1 MHNSSF
7 LIPHSSFLTPHSQ
20 FLFMTILRNALK
32 TALWIIRII
41 IPVSFVVTLL
51 DFYGVIEWISAYTAP
66 LFQLIGLQG
75 NAAIVYFSSLFL
87 PLYAPIAIIATL
99 PLTLREITILALMC
113 LITHNLPIECAVQR
127 RSGTPFWQTLVIRIT
142 FSILGGILLNLIL
155 PESLVPPHNLTE
167 TQHITNTTDIT
178 HTKFQISNFKFQII
192 AWLTS
197 TLSLCIKI
205 ILIITALMYG
215 QFLLKRYGVIN
226 KIARPLAPFMRLCG
240 LQPDS
245 AFLWLVAQIVG
256 LTYGAGIMAQEI
268 EESGA
273 NREELHRI
281 NLHICVNHSLIEDT
295 AIFCMLGVAW
305 YFLVI
310 PRLIFAIIIVNLH
323 NLIKNHA
330 LISSCQKKD

>member
-1 MHNSSF
+1 MIFRNS
-7 LIPHSSFLTPHSQ
+7 
-20 FLFMTILRNALK
+20 LK

-41 IPVSFVVTLL
+41 IPVSFIVTLL
-51 DFYGVIEWISAYTAP
+51 DFYGIIEWISAYTAP

-75 NAAIVYFSSLFL
+75 NAAVVYFSSLFL

-127 RSGTPFWQTLVIRIT
+127 RSGTPFWQTLVIRLT
-142 FSILGGILLNLIL
+142 FSVLGGILLNLIL
-155 PESLVPPHNLTE
+155 PTELNLHNIVETQYIASQESSFTTE
-167 TQHITNTTDIT
+167 TQN
-178 HTKFQISNFKFQII
+178 I
-192 AWLTS
+192 ASLQSHLLTWLAN

-215 QFLLKRYGVIN
+215 QYLLKRYGIIN
-226 KIARPLAPFMRLCG
+226 KIARPLAPLMRLCG

-273 NREELHRI
+273 DREELHRI
-281 NLHICVNHSLIEDT
+281 NLHISVNHSLIE
-295 AIFCMLGVAW
+295 V
-305 YFLVI
+305 
-310 PRLIFAIIIVNLH
+310 
-323 NLIKNHA
+323 
-330 LISSCQKKD
+330 

>member
-1 MHNSSF
+1 M
-7 LIPHSSFLTPHSQ
+7 
-20 FLFMTILRNALK
+20 ILRNALK
-32 TALWIIRII
+32 TAIWIIRII

-127 RSGTPFWQTLVIRIT
+127 RSGTPFWQTLVIRQT

-155 PESLVPPHNLTE
+155 PESLTS
-167 TQHITNTTDIT
+167 QHIINSSQSDLQQTLSLQSTLLN
-178 HTKFQISNFKFQII
+178 
-192 AWLTS
+192 WLTN

-215 QFLLKRYGVIN
+215 QFLLKRYGIIN
-226 KIARPLAPFMRLCG
+226 KIARPLAPLMRLCG

-273 NREELHRI
+273 DREELHRI
-281 NLHICVNHSLIEDT
+281 NLHISVNHSLIEDT

-310 PRLIFAIIIVNLH
+310 PRLIFAIIIVQTYNLV
-323 NLIKNHA
+323 
-330 LISSCQKKD
+330 KKTFI

>member
-1 MHNSSF
+1 MIFRNS
-7 LIPHSSFLTPHSQ
+7 
-20 FLFMTILRNALK
+20 LK

-41 IPVSFVVTLL
+41 IPVSFIVTLL
-51 DFYGVIEWISAYTAP
+51 DFYGIIEWISAYTAP

-75 NAAIVYFSSLFL
+75 NAAVVYFSSLFL

-127 RSGTPFWQTLVIRIT
+127 RSGTPFWQTLLIRLT

-155 PESLVPPHNLTE
+155 PESLTS
-167 TQHITNTTDIT
+167 QHIINSSQSDLQQTLSLQSTLLN
-178 HTKFQISNFKFQII
+178 
-192 AWLTS
+192 WLTN

-215 QFLLKRYGVIN
+215 QFLLKRYGIIN
-226 KIARPLAPFMRLCG
+226 KIARPLAPLMRLCG
-240 LQPDS
+240 LHPNS

-273 NREELHRI
+273 NREELHRL
-281 NLHICVNHSLIEDT
+281 NLHISVNHSLIEDT

-310 PRLIFAIIIVNLH
+310 PRLIFAIIIVQTYNLVKRNIH
-323 NLIKNHA
+323 LT
-330 LISSCQKKD
+330 

>member
-1 MHNSSF
+1 M
-7 LIPHSSFLTPHSQ
+7 P
-20 FLFMTILRNALK
+20 TILRNALK

-41 IPVSFVVTLL
+41 VPVSFVVTLL
-51 DFYGVIEWISAYTAP
+51 DFYGVIEWISIYTAP
-66 LFQLIGLQG
+66 LFRLIGLQG
-75 NAAIVYFSSLFL
+75 NAAVVYFSSLFL

-127 RSGTPFWQTLVIRIT
+127 RSGTPFWQTLVIRLT

-155 PESLVPPHNLTE
+155 PESLALLDNST
-167 TQHITNTTDIT
+167 TNTTEVYDKSQFST
-178 HTKFQISNFKFQII
+178 LNSQLLH
-192 AWLTS
+192 WLTN
-197 TLSLCIKI
+197 TISLCIKI

-215 QFLLKRYGVIN
+215 QFLLKRYGIIN
-226 KIARPLAPFMRLCG
+226 KIARPLAPLMRLCG

-281 NLHICVNHSLIEDT
+281 NLHISVNHSLIEDT

-310 PRLIFAIIIVNLH
+310 PRLIFAIIIVQTYNF
-323 NLIKNHA
+323 IKK
-330 LISSCQKKD
+330 LKT

>member
-1 MHNSSF
+1 M
-7 LIPHSSFLTPHSQ
+7 
-20 FLFMTILRNALK
+20 ILRNALK
-32 TALWIIRII
+32 TAIWIIRII

-127 RSGTPFWQTLVIRIT
+127 RSGTPFWQTLLIRLT

-155 PESLVPPHNLTE
+155 PESLTS
-167 TQHITNTTDIT
+167 QHIINSSQSDLQQTLPLQSTLLN
-178 HTKFQISNFKFQII
+178 
-192 AWLTS
+192 WLTN

-215 QFLLKRYGVIN
+215 QFLLKRYGIIN
-226 KIARPLAPFMRLCG
+226 KIARPLAPLMRLCG

-273 NREELHRI
+273 DREELHRI
-281 NLHICVNHSLIEDT
+281 NLHISVNHSLIEDT

-310 PRLIFAIIIVNLH
+310 PRLIFAIIIVQTYNLVKRNIH
-323 NLIKNHA
+323 LT
-330 LISSCQKKD
+330 

>member
-1 MHNSSF
+1 
-7 LIPHSSFLTPHSQ
+7 
-20 FLFMTILRNALK
+20 MTILRNALK

-41 IPVSFVVTLL
+41 VPVSFVVTLL
-51 DFYGVIEWISAYTAP
+51 DFYGVIEWISIYTAP
-66 LFQLIGLQG
+66 LFRLIGLQG
-75 NAAIVYFSSLFL
+75 NAAVVYFSSLFL

-99 PLTLREITILALMC
+99 PLSLREITILALMC

-127 RSGTPFWQTLVIRIT
+127 RSGTPFWQTLVIRLT

-155 PESLVPPHNLTE
+155 PDTLALSPYFRGTSRAEGVLNA
-167 TQHITNTTDIT
+167 Q
-178 HTKFQISNFKFQII
+178 F
-192 AWLTS
+192 S
-197 TLSLCIKI
+197 TLNSQLLNWLNNTASLCIKI

-215 QFLLKRYGVIN
+215 QFLLKRYGIIN
-226 KIARPLAPFMRLCG
+226 KIARPLAPLMRLCG
-240 LQPDS
+240 LQPNS

-273 NREELHRI
+273 DREELHRI
-281 NLHICVNHSLIEDT
+281 NLHISVNHSLIEDT

-310 PRLIFAIIIVNLH
+310 PRLIFAIIIVQTYNF
-323 NLIKNHA
+323 IKK
-330 LISSCQKKD
+330 LKT

>member
-1 MHNSSF
+1 M
-7 LIPHSSFLTPHSQ
+7 
-20 FLFMTILRNALK
+20 ILRNALK
-32 TALWIIRII
+32 TAIWIIRII

-127 RSGTPFWQTLVIRIT
+127 RSGTPFWQTLVIRLT

-155 PESLVPPHNLTE
+155 PESLTS
-167 TQHITNTTDIT
+167 QHIINSSQSDLQQTLSLQSTLLN
-178 HTKFQISNFKFQII
+178 
-192 AWLTS
+192 WLTN

-215 QFLLKRYGVIN
+215 QFLLKRYGIIN
-226 KIARPLAPFMRLCG
+226 KIARPLAPLMRLCG

-273 NREELHRI
+273 DREELHRI
-281 NLHICVNHSLIEDT
+281 NLHISVNHSLIEDT

-310 PRLIFAIIIVNLH
+310 PRLIFAIIIVQTYNF
-323 NLIKNHA
+323 IKK
-330 LISSCQKKD
+330 LKT

>member
-1 MHNSSF
+1 
-7 LIPHSSFLTPHSQ
+7 
-20 FLFMTILRNALK
+20 MTQIFRNALK

-41 IPVSFVVTLL
+41 IPVSFIVTLL
-51 DFYGVIEWISAYTAP
+51 DFYGIIEWISAYTAP

-127 RSGTPFWQTLVIRIT
+127 RCGTPFWQTLVIRLT

-155 PESLVPPHNLTE
+155 PETLSLPTSIKDINEAEGVLNSQLSTLNSQLLTWL
-167 TQHITNTTDIT
+167 NT
-178 HTKFQISNFKFQII
+178 
-192 AWLTS
+192 
-197 TLSLCIKI
+197 TLSLCIRI

-215 QFLLKRYGVIN
+215 QYLLKRYGIIN
-226 KIARPLAPFMRLCG
+226 KIARPLAPLMRLCG
-240 LQPDS
+240 LHPDS

-268 EESGA
+268 EESNA
-273 NREELHRI
+273 DREELHRI
-281 NLHICVNHSLIEDT
+281 NLHISVNHSLIEDT

-305 YFLVI
+305 YFLII
-310 PRLIFAIIIVNLH
+310 PRLIFAIIIVQTH
-323 NLIKNHA
+323 NFIKSHSHVV
-330 LISSCQKKD
+330 LSKKD

>member
-1 MHNSSF
+1 MIFRNS
-7 LIPHSSFLTPHSQ
+7 
-20 FLFMTILRNALK
+20 LK

-41 IPVSFVVTLL
+41 IPVSFIVTLL
-51 DFYGVIEWISAYTAP
+51 DFYGIIEWISTYTAP

-75 NAAIVYFSSLFL
+75 NAAVVYFSSLFL

-127 RSGTPFWQTLVIRIT
+127 RSGTPFWQTLVIRLT

-155 PESLVPPHNLTE
+155 PTELNLHNIVETQYIASQESSFTTE
-167 TQHITNTTDIT
+167 TQNITSLQSHLLT
-178 HTKFQISNFKFQII
+178 
-192 AWLTS
+192 WLAN

-215 QFLLKRYGVIN
+215 QYLLKRYGIIN
-226 KIARPLAPFMRLCG
+226 KIARPLAPLMRLCG

-273 NREELHRI
+273 DHEELHRI

-310 PRLIFAIIIVNLH
+310 PRLIFAIIIVQTH
-323 NLIKNHA
+323 NFIKSHSPIF
-330 LISSCQKKD
+330 LSKKD

>member
-1 MHNSSF
+1 M
-7 LIPHSSFLTPHSQ
+7 T
-20 FLFMTILRNALK
+20 TILRNALK

-51 DFYGVIEWISAYTAP
+51 DFYGIIEWISIYTAP
-66 LFQLIGLQG
+66 LFRLIGLQG
-75 NAAIVYFSSLFL
+75 NAAVVYVSSLFL

-99 PLTLREITILALMC
+99 PLSLREITILALMC

-127 RSGTPFWQTLVIRIT
+127 RSGTPFWQTLLIRLT

-155 PESLVPPHNLTE
+155 PESLTS
-167 TQHITNTTDIT
+167 QHIINSSQSDLQQTLSLQSTLLN
-178 HTKFQISNFKFQII
+178 
-192 AWLTS
+192 WLTN

-215 QFLLKRYGVIN
+215 QFLLKRYGIIN
-226 KIARPLAPFMRLCG
+226 KIARPLAPLMRLCG

-273 NREELHRI
+273 DREELHRI
-281 NLHICVNHSLIEDT
+281 NLHISVNHSLIEDT

-310 PRLIFAIIIVNLH
+310 PRLIFAIIIVQTYNLV
-323 NLIKNHA
+323 
-330 LISSCQKKD
+330 KKTFI

>member
-1 MHNSSF
+1 MHNAQCI
-7 LIPHSSFLTPHSQ
+7 IPNSSFLTPHSQ
-20 FLFMTILRNALK
+20 FLIMTILRNALK

-51 DFYGVIEWISAYTAP
+51 DFYGVIEWISTYTAP

-155 PESLVPPHNLTE
+155 PESLILSPCFRGTSEAEGVLNSQLSTLNS
-167 TQHITNTTDIT
+167 QLIN
-178 HTKFQISNFKFQII
+178 
-192 AWLTS
+192 WLTS

-215 QFLLKRYGVIN
+215 QFLLKRYGIIN

-305 YFLVI
+305 YYLVI

>member
-1 MHNSSF
+1 MIFRNS
-7 LIPHSSFLTPHSQ
+7 
-20 FLFMTILRNALK
+20 LK

-41 IPVSFVVTLL
+41 IPVSFIVTLL
-51 DFYGVIEWISAYTAP
+51 DFYGIIEWISAYTAP

-75 NAAIVYFSSLFL
+75 NAAVVYFSSLFL

-127 RSGTPFWQTLVIRIT
+127 RSGTPFWQTLVIRLT

-155 PESLVPPHNLTE
+155 PTELNLHNIVETQYIASQESSFTTE
-167 TQHITNTTDIT
+167 TQN
-178 HTKFQISNFKFQII
+178 I
-192 AWLTS
+192 ASLQSHLLTWLAN

-215 QFLLKRYGVIN
+215 QYLLKRYGIIN
-226 KIARPLAPFMRLCG
+226 KIARPLAPLMRLCG

-273 NREELHRI
+273 DREELHRI

-310 PRLIFAIIIVNLH
+310 PRLIFSIIIVQTYNF
-323 NLIKNHA
+323 IKR
-330 LISSCQKKD
+330 QKYIRI

>member
-1 MHNSSF
+1 M
-7 LIPHSSFLTPHSQ
+7 P
-20 FLFMTILRNALK
+20 TILRNALK

-41 IPVSFVVTLL
+41 VPVSFVVTLL
-51 DFYGVIEWISAYTAP
+51 DFYGVIEWISIYTAP
-66 LFQLIGLQG
+66 LFRLIGLQG
-75 NAAIVYFSSLFL
+75 NAAVVYFSSLFL

-99 PLTLREITILALMC
+99 PLSLREITILALMC

-127 RSGTPFWQTLVIRIT
+127 RSGTPFWQTLVIRLT

-155 PESLVPPHNLTE
+155 PDTLSFNSYPKLVEEPQAEGYENL
-167 TQHITNTTDIT
+167 
-178 HTKFQISNFKFQII
+178 
-192 AWLTS
+192 S
-197 TLSLCIKI
+197 TLNSQLLNWLNNTASLCIKI

-215 QFLLKRYGVIN
+215 QFLLKRYGIIN
-226 KIARPLAPFMRLCG
+226 KIARPLAPLMRLCG
-240 LQPDS
+240 LQPSS

-281 NLHICVNHSLIEDT
+281 NLHISVNHSLIEDT

-310 PRLIFAIIIVNLH
+310 PRLIFAIIIVQTYNLVKRNIH
-323 NLIKNHA
+323 LT
-330 LISSCQKKD
+330 

>member
-1 MHNSSF
+1 M
-7 LIPHSSFLTPHSQ
+7 
-20 FLFMTILRNALK
+20 ILRNALK

-51 DFYGVIEWISAYTAP
+51 DFYGVIEWISVYTAP
-66 LFQLIGLQG
+66 LFQIIGLQG

-127 RSGTPFWQTLVIRIT
+127 RSGTPFWQTLVIRLT

-155 PESLVPPHNLTE
+155 PESLALLDNST
-167 TQHITNTTDIT
+167 TNTTEVYNKSQFST
-178 HTKFQISNFKFQII
+178 LNSQLLH
-192 AWLTS
+192 WLTN

-215 QFLLKRYGVIN
+215 QFILKRYGIIN
-226 KIARPLAPFMRLCG
+226 KIARPLAPLMRLCG
-240 LQPDS
+240 LQPSS

-273 NREELHRI
+273 DREELHRI

-310 PRLIFAIIIVNLH
+310 PRLIFAIIIVQTYNLVKRNIH
-323 NLIKNHA
+323 LT
-330 LISSCQKKD
+330 

>member
-1 MHNSSF
+1 MIFRNS
-7 LIPHSSFLTPHSQ
+7 
-20 FLFMTILRNALK
+20 LK

-41 IPVSFVVTLL
+41 IPVSFIVTLL
-51 DFYGVIEWISAYTAP
+51 DFYGIIEWISTYTAP

-75 NAAIVYFSSLFL
+75 NAAVVYFSSLFL

-127 RSGTPFWQTLVIRIT
+127 RSGTPFWQTLVIRLT

-155 PESLVPPHNLTE
+155 PTELNLHNIVETQYIASQESSFTTE
-167 TQHITNTTDIT
+167 TQN
-178 HTKFQISNFKFQII
+178 I
-192 AWLTS
+192 ASLQSHLLTWLTN

-215 QFLLKRYGVIN
+215 QYLLKRYGIIN
-226 KIARPLAPFMRLCG
+226 KIARPLAPLMRLCG

-273 NREELHRI
+273 DREELHRI

-310 PRLIFAIIIVNLH
+310 PRLIFAIIIVQTYNF
-323 NLIKNHA
+323 IKR
-330 LISSCQKKD
+330 QKYVRT

>member
-1 MHNSSF
+1 MIFRNS
-7 LIPHSSFLTPHSQ
+7 
-20 FLFMTILRNALK
+20 LK

-41 IPVSFVVTLL
+41 IPVSFIVTLL
-51 DFYGVIEWISAYTAP
+51 DFYGIIEWISAYTAP

-75 NAAIVYFSSLFL
+75 NAAVVYFSSLFL

-127 RSGTPFWQTLVIRIT
+127 RSGTPFWQTLVIRLT

-155 PESLVPPHNLTE
+155 PTELNLHNIVETQYIASQESSFTTE
-167 TQHITNTTDIT
+167 TQN
-178 HTKFQISNFKFQII
+178 I
-192 AWLTS
+192 ASLQSHLLTWLAN

-215 QFLLKRYGVIN
+215 QYLLKRYGIIN
-226 KIARPLAPFMRLCG
+226 KIARPLAPLMRLCG

-273 NREELHRI
+273 DHEELHRI

-295 AIFCMLGVAW
+295 AIFCMLGVTW

-310 PRLIFAIIIVNLH
+310 PRLIFAIIIVQTYNF
-323 NLIKNHA
+323 IKR
-330 LISSCQKKD
+330 QKYVRT

>member
-1 MHNSSF
+1 MIFRNS
-7 LIPHSSFLTPHSQ
+7 
-20 FLFMTILRNALK
+20 LK

-41 IPVSFVVTLL
+41 IPVSFIVTLL
-51 DFYGVIEWISAYTAP
+51 DFYGIIEWISAYTAP

-75 NAAIVYFSSLFL
+75 NAAVVYFSSLFL

-127 RSGTPFWQTLVIRIT
+127 RSGTPFWQTLVIRLT

-155 PESLVPPHNLTE
+155 PTELNLHNIVETQYIASQESSFTTE
-167 TQHITNTTDIT
+167 TQN
-178 HTKFQISNFKFQII
+178 I
-192 AWLTS
+192 ASLQSHLLTWFAN

-205 ILIITALMYG
+205 ILIITTLMYG
-215 QFLLKRYGVIN
+215 QYLLKRYGIIN
-226 KIARPLAPFMRLCG
+226 KIARPLAPLMRLCG

-268 EESGA
+268 EEFGA
-273 NREELHRI
+273 DHEELHRI

-295 AIFCMLGVAW
+295 AIFYMLGVAW

-310 PRLIFAIIIVNLH
+310 PRLIFAIIIVQTYNF
-323 NLIKNHA
+323 IKR
-330 LISSCQKKD
+330 QKYVRT

>member
-1 MHNSSF
+1 
-7 LIPHSSFLTPHSQ
+7 
-20 FLFMTILRNALK
+20 MTILRNALK

-41 IPVSFVVTLL
+41 IPVSFIVTLL

-155 PESLVPPHNLTE
+155 PESLALSPYFRE
-167 TQHITNTTDIT
+167 TSEAEEVLNPQLSTLNS
-178 HTKFQISNFKFQII
+178 QLLN
-192 AWLTS
+192 WLTS

-215 QFLLKRYGVIN
+215 QFLLKRYGIIN

-310 PRLIFAIIIVNLH
+310 PRLIFAIIIVQTY
-323 NLIKNHA
+323 NLIKSTNN
-330 LISSCQKKD
+330 IK

>member
-1 MHNSSF
+1 M
-7 LIPHSSFLTPHSQ
+7 P
-20 FLFMTILRNALK
+20 TILRNALK

-41 IPVSFVVTLL
+41 VPVSFVVTLL
-51 DFYGVIEWISAYTAP
+51 DFYGVIEWISIYTAP
-66 LFQLIGLQG
+66 LFRLIGLQG
-75 NAAIVYFSSLFL
+75 NAAVVYFSSLFL

-99 PLTLREITILALMC
+99 PLSLREITILALMC

-127 RSGTPFWQTLVIRIT
+127 RSGTPFWQTLVIRLT

-155 PESLVPPHNLTE
+155 PESLILSP
-167 TQHITNTTDIT
+167 D
-178 HTKFQISNFKFQII
+178 FKGASGAEGVLNPQF
-192 AWLTS
+192 S
-197 TLSLCIKI
+197 TLNSQLLNWLNNTASLCIKI

-215 QFLLKRYGVIN
+215 QFLLKRYGIIN
-226 KIARPLAPFMRLCG
+226 KIAHPLAPLMRLCG
-240 LQPDS
+240 LQPNS

-273 NREELHRI
+273 DREELHRI
-281 NLHICVNHSLIEDT
+281 NLHISVNHSLIEDT

-310 PRLIFAIIIVNLH
+310 PRLIFAIIIVQTYNF
-323 NLIKNHA
+323 IKK
-330 LISSCQKKD
+330 LKT

>member
-1 MHNSSF
+1 MIFRNS
-7 LIPHSSFLTPHSQ
+7 
-20 FLFMTILRNALK
+20 LK

-41 IPVSFVVTLL
+41 IPVSFIVTLL
-51 DFYGVIEWISAYTAP
+51 DFYGIIEWISAYTAP

-75 NAAIVYFSSLFL
+75 NAAVVYFSSLFL

-127 RSGTPFWQTLVIRIT
+127 RSGTPFWQTLVIRLT

-155 PESLVPPHNLTE
+155 PTELNLHNIVETQYIASQESSFTTE
-167 TQHITNTTDIT
+167 TQN
-178 HTKFQISNFKFQII
+178 I
-192 AWLTS
+192 ASLQSHLLTWLAN

-215 QFLLKRYGVIN
+215 QYLLKRYGIIN
-226 KIARPLAPFMRLCG
+226 KIARPLAPLMRLCG

-273 NREELHRI
+273 DHEELHRI

-310 PRLIFAIIIVNLH
+310 PRLIFAIIIVQTYNF
-323 NLIKNHA
+323 IKR
-330 LISSCQKKD
+330 QKYVRT

>member
-1 MHNSSF
+1 M
-7 LIPHSSFLTPHSQ
+7 P
-20 FLFMTILRNALK
+20 TILRNALK

-41 IPVSFVVTLL
+41 VPVSFVVTLL
-51 DFYGVIEWISAYTAP
+51 DFYGVIEWISIYTAP
-66 LFQLIGLQG
+66 LFRLIGLQG
-75 NAAIVYFSSLFL
+75 NAAVVYFSSLFL

-99 PLTLREITILALMC
+99 PLSLREITIFALMC

-127 RSGTPFWQTLVIRIT
+127 RSGTPFWQTLVIRLT

-155 PESLVPPHNLTE
+155 PESLALLDNFT
-167 TQHITNTTDIT
+167 TNTTEGYDNSQ
-178 HTKFQISNFKFQII
+178 F
-192 AWLTS
+192 S
-197 TLSLCIKI
+197 TLNSQLLNWLNNTASLCIKI

-215 QFLLKRYGVIN
+215 QFLLKRYGIIN
-226 KIARPLAPFMRLCG
+226 KIVRPLAPLMRLCG
-240 LQPDS
+240 LQPNS

-273 NREELHRI
+273 DREELHRI
-281 NLHICVNHSLIEDT
+281 NLHISVNHSLIEDT

-310 PRLIFAIIIVNLH
+310 PRLIFAIIIVQTYNF
-323 NLIKNHA
+323 IKK
-330 LISSCQKKD
+330 LKT

>member
-1 MHNSSF
+1 MIFRNS
-7 LIPHSSFLTPHSQ
+7 
-20 FLFMTILRNALK
+20 LK

-41 IPVSFVVTLL
+41 IPVSFIVTLL
-51 DFYGVIEWISAYTAP
+51 DFYGIIEWISAYTAP

-75 NAAIVYFSSLFL
+75 NAAVVYFSSLFL

-127 RSGTPFWQTLVIRIT
+127 RSGTPFWQTLVIRLT

-155 PESLVPPHNLTE
+155 PTELNLHNIVETQYIASQESSFTTE
-167 TQHITNTTDIT
+167 TQN
-178 HTKFQISNFKFQII
+178 I
-192 AWLTS
+192 ASLQSHLLTWLAN

-215 QFLLKRYGVIN
+215 QYLLKRYGIIN
-226 KIARPLAPFMRLCG
+226 KIARPLAPLMRLCG

-273 NREELHRI
+273 DHKELHRI

-310 PRLIFAIIIVNLH
+310 PRLIFAIIIVQTYNF
-323 NLIKNHA
+323 IKR
-330 LISSCQKKD
+330 QKYVRT

>member
-1 MHNSSF
+1 
-7 LIPHSSFLTPHSQ
+7 
-20 FLFMTILRNALK
+20 MTILRNALK

-41 IPVSFVVTLL
+41 VPVSFVVTLL
-51 DFYGVIEWISAYTAP
+51 DFYGVIEWISIYTAP
-66 LFQLIGLQG
+66 LFRLIGLQG
-75 NAAIVYFSSLFL
+75 NAAVVYFSSLFL

-99 PLTLREITILALMC
+99 PLSLREITILALMC

-127 RSGTPFWQTLVIRIT
+127 RSGTPFWQTLVIRLT

-155 PESLVPPHNLTE
+155 PDTLALSPCFRGTSGAEGVLNS
-167 TQHITNTTDIT
+167 Q
-178 HTKFQISNFKFQII
+178 F
-192 AWLTS
+192 S
-197 TLSLCIKI
+197 TLNSQLLNWLNNTASLCIKI

-215 QFLLKRYGVIN
+215 QFLLKRYGIIN
-226 KIARPLAPFMRLCG
+226 KIARPLAPLMRLCG
-240 LQPDS
+240 LQPSS

-273 NREELHRI
+273 DREELHRI
-281 NLHICVNHSLIEDT
+281 NLHISVNHSLIEDT

-310 PRLIFAIIIVNLH
+310 PRLIFAIIIVQTYNFIKKTE
-323 NLIKNHA
+323 NIKN
-330 LISSCQKKD
+330 

>member
-1 MHNSSF
+1 MLQIF
-7 LIPHSSFLTPHSQ
+7 
-20 FLFMTILRNALK
+20 RNALK

-41 IPVSFVVTLL
+41 IPVSFIVTLL
-51 DFYGVIEWISAYTAP
+51 DFYGIIEWISTYTAP

-75 NAAIVYFSSLFL
+75 NAAVVYFSSLFL

-99 PLTLREITILALMC
+99 PLSLREITILALMC

-127 RSGTPFWQTLVIRIT
+127 RSGTPFWQTLVIRLT

-155 PESLVPPHNLTE
+155 PESLTLSPCFRGTSGAEGVLNSQL
-167 TQHITNTTDIT
+167 
-178 HTKFQISNFKFQII
+178 
-192 AWLTS
+192 S
-197 TLSLCIKI
+197 TLNSQLLNWLNNTASLCIKI

-215 QFLLKRYGVIN
+215 QFLLKRYGIIN
-226 KIARPLAPFMRLCG
+226 KIARPLTPLMRLCG
-240 LQPDS
+240 LQPNS

-273 NREELHRI
+273 DREELHRI
-281 NLHICVNHSLIEDT
+281 NLHISVNHSLIEDT

-310 PRLIFAIIIVNLH
+310 PRLIFAIIIVQTYNLVKRNIH
-323 NLIKNHA
+323 
-330 LISSCQKKD
+330 ST

>member
-1 MHNSSF
+1 
-7 LIPHSSFLTPHSQ
+7 
-20 FLFMTILRNALK
+20 MTILRNALK

-41 IPVSFVVTLL
+41 VPVSFVVTLL
-51 DFYGVIEWISAYTAP
+51 DFYGVIEWISIYTAP
-66 LFQLIGLQG
+66 LFRLIGLQG
-75 NAAIVYFSSLFL
+75 NAAVIYFSSLFL

-99 PLTLREITILALMC
+99 PLSLREITILALMC

-127 RSGTPFWQTLVIRIT
+127 RSGTPFWQTLVIRLT

-155 PESLVPPHNLTE
+155 PDTLALSPYFRGTSRAEGVLNA
-167 TQHITNTTDIT
+167 Q
-178 HTKFQISNFKFQII
+178 F
-192 AWLTS
+192 S
-197 TLSLCIKI
+197 TLNSQLLNWLNNTASLCIKI

-215 QFLLKRYGVIN
+215 QFLLKRYGIIN
-226 KIARPLAPFMRLCG
+226 KIARPLAPLMRLCG
-240 LQPDS
+240 LQPNS

-273 NREELHRI
+273 DREELHRI
-281 NLHICVNHSLIEDT
+281 NLHISVNHSLIEDT

-310 PRLIFAIIIVNLH
+310 PRLIFAIIIVQTYNFIKKTE
-323 NLIKNHA
+323 NIKN
-330 LISSCQKKD
+330 

>member
-1 MHNSSF
+1 
-7 LIPHSSFLTPHSQ
+7 
-20 FLFMTILRNALK
+20 MTILRNALK

-51 DFYGVIEWISAYTAP
+51 DFYGVIEWISTYTAP

-127 RSGTPFWQTLVIRIT
+127 RSGTPFWQTLVIRLT

-155 PESLVPPHNLTE
+155 PESLILSPCFRGTSEAGGFLNSQLT
-167 TQHITNTTDIT
+167 TLNSLLIN
-178 HTKFQISNFKFQII
+178 
-192 AWLTS
+192 WLTS

-215 QFLLKRYGVIN
+215 QFLLKRYGIIN

-273 NREELHRI
+273 DREELHRI

-310 PRLIFAIIIVNLH
+310 PRLIFAIIIVQTY
-323 NLIKNHA
+323 NLIKSTNN
-330 LISSCQKKD
+330 IK

>member
-1 MHNSSF
+1 
-7 LIPHSSFLTPHSQ
+7 
-20 FLFMTILRNALK
+20 
-32 TALWIIRII
+32 
-41 IPVSFVVTLL
+41 
-51 DFYGVIEWISAYTAP
+51 
-66 LFQLIGLQG
+66 
-75 NAAIVYFSSLFL
+75 
-87 PLYAPIAIIATL
+87 
-99 PLTLREITILALMC
+99 
-113 LITHNLPIECAVQR
+113 
-127 RSGTPFWQTLVIRIT
+127 
-142 FSILGGILLNLIL
+142 
-155 PESLVPPHNLTE
+155 
-167 TQHITNTTDIT
+167 
-178 HTKFQISNFKFQII
+178 
-192 AWLTS
+192 
-197 TLSLCIKI
+197 
-205 ILIITALMYG
+205 MYG
-215 QFLLKRYGVIN
+215 QFLLKRYGIIN
-226 KIARPLAPFMRLCG
+226 KIAQPLAPFMRLCG

-323 NLIKNHA
+323 NLIKNHV

>member
-1 MHNSSF
+1 
-7 LIPHSSFLTPHSQ
+7 
-20 FLFMTILRNALK
+20 MTILRNALK

-41 IPVSFVVTLL
+41 IPVSFIVTLL

-155 PESLVPPHNLTE
+155 PESLALSPYFRGTSEAEEVLNPQLSTLNSQLL
-167 TQHITNTTDIT
+167 N
-178 HTKFQISNFKFQII
+178 
-192 AWLTS
+192 WLTS

-215 QFLLKRYGVIN
+215 QFLLKRYGIIN

-310 PRLIFAIIIVNLH
+310 PRLIFAIIIVQTY
-323 NLIKNHA
+323 NLIKSTNK
-330 LISSCQKKD
+330 IK